1 MKNIAYSLML
11 VTLFSTVAM
20 AQFDPNY
27 KGYYR
32 LKTVFQGQEVCLEG
46 NQASAK
52 TKKGLAFMDK
62 KANSQGQFWTIEAS
76 DKSGYYILKN
86 LFRGAG
92 ECLDITNA
100 NDASRPGLLAAQ
112 MRKAEKR
119 TGQYWMIEPV
129 GNDTYRLKTLY
140 TGNNKCLEGN
150 AAWTG
155 AKDGITFMDDCK
167 NVTGQLWKFER
178 IK

>member
-1 MKNIAYSLML
+1 ML
-11 VTLFSTVAM
+11 LALLSNVAM

-27 KGYYR
+27 KGHYR
-32 LKTVFQGQEVCLEG
+32 LKTVYQGGEVCLEG
-46 NQASAK
+46 NQAASP

-62 KANSQGQFWTIEAS
+62 QQNAAGQLWKVEVS

-86 LFRGAG
+86 QFRGAG

-119 TGQYWMIEPV
+119 TGQYWLIEPA
-129 GNDTYRLKTLY
+129 GNNMYRLKTLY
-140 TGNNKCLEGN
+140 TGNDKCLEGN
-150 AAWTG
+150 AASTG
-155 AKDGITFMDDCK
+155 AKDGVAFMDDCK

-178 IK
+178 VP